1 MRIAIL
7 TLPLHTNYGGILQ
20 AYALQTV
27 LQRMG
32 HEVLLIEKE
41 RDLHKSRF
49 RLMLSYGK
57 YLVKRYLLREDITYT
72 PLEQL
77 NAERRVR
84 EQHMQHFIHSHI
96 ATYRIKRLE
105 EVKAEDFDAIVVG
118 SDQVW
123 RHQYFTR
130 LYDSPIGN
138 AYLKFCT
145 KAPIKRIAYAASF
158 GTDEWEYSARETEEC
173 ARLLQQFDSISVRE
187 KSAIG
192 LCERK
197 LHRADARLVLD
208 PTLLLDKEDYI
219 ALVHQ
224 AATKRSPGNLM
235 CYILDNNDEKQGL
248 INRVAHERGLTPFNA
263 SSKVEDPYATLEESI
278 QPPVEA
284 WLQAFVDAEFVI
296 TDSFHACVFSII
308 FGKPFVVVGN
318 RERGLSRFTSLMEM
332 FGVTGNLLHAATDY
346 DSHSSY
352 GIPKTTGELYR
363 RARQQSLEFLSNAF
377 R

>member
-32 HEVLLIEKE
+32 HEVSLIEKE

-96 ATYRIKRLE
+96 ATYRIRRLE

-138 AYLKFCT
+138 AYLKFCRNVP
-145 KAPIKRIAYAASF
+145 AEASLWST
-158 GTDEWEYSARETEEC
+158 GW
-173 ARLLQQFDSISVRE
+173 
-187 KSAIG
+187 
-192 LCERK
+192 
-197 LHRADARLVLD
+197 
-208 PTLLLDKEDYI
+208 
-219 ALVHQ
+219 
-224 AATKRSPGNLM
+224 
-235 CYILDNNDEKQGL
+235 
-248 INRVAHERGLTPFNA
+248 
-263 SSKVEDPYATLEESI
+263 SK
-278 QPPVEA
+278 
-284 WLQAFVDAEFVI
+284 
-296 TDSFHACVFSII
+296 
-308 FGKPFVVVGN
+308 
-318 RERGLSRFTSLMEM
+318 
-332 FGVTGNLLHAATDY
+332 
-346 DSHSSY
+346 
-352 GIPKTTGELYR
+352 
-363 RARQQSLEFLSNAF
+363 
-377 R
+377 